1 MLVSKDDSKFL
12 LHLVIWLLFLFVCNT
27 SILLDMQPVYHPKM
41 LAATSCG
48 KNLYASQHSESPMSQ
63 KATITHLTEPST
75 SQIFY
80 PPLPF
85 QQAVVTA
92 HLLPLSTQHS
102 HRDGEILVVEWLA
115 GREGGEKNLIKR
127 LRSKR
132 HLSSFVKGESLCS
145 AAQHSFDSE
154 SSKLAQYWWVNQQ
167 RSAGLGEVGH
177 WSGT

>member
-1 MLVSKDDSKFL
+1 MCVCLCACGNASNSNFTVYFLLYFIQKRKSKSFVCRSSKDLTCNVTMLVSKDDSKFL
-12 LHLVIWLLFLFVCNT
+12 LHLVIWLLFLFVRNR
-27 SILLDMQPVYHPKM
+27 SIPLDMQPVYHPKM

-102 HRDGEILVVEWLA
+102 HRDGEILVVE
-115 GREGGEKNLIKR
+115 
-127 LRSKR
+127 
-132 HLSSFVKGESLCS
+132 
-145 AAQHSFDSE
+145 
-154 SSKLAQYWWVNQQ
+154 
-167 RSAGLGEVGH
+167 
-177 WSGT
+177 

>member
-1 MLVSKDDSKFL
+1 MLVSKDDSTFL

-102 HRDGEILVVEWLA
+102 HRDGEILVVEWLT
-115 GREGGEKNLIKR
+115 GREGGEKTLQKGCVPKDICLHLSKVSHSVL
-127 LRSKR
+127 LRSVVLTPKAASW
-132 HLSSFVKGESLCS
+132 LSIDESISKG
-145 AAQHSFDSE
+145 
-154 SSKLAQYWWVNQQ
+154 QQ
-167 RSAGLGEVGH
+167 V
-177 WSGT
+177 